1 MAVRVWVGGILP
13 ERDEALVAV
22 RVWVGGILPERD
34 EALVEEY
41 GYGSVAYFLSR
52 MKLWWRSTGM
62 GRWHTS

>member
-13 ERDEALVAV
+13 EQ
-22 RVWVGGILPERD
+22 D
-34 EALVEEY
+34 EALVEQY

-52 MKLWWRSTGM
+52 MKLWWSSTGM